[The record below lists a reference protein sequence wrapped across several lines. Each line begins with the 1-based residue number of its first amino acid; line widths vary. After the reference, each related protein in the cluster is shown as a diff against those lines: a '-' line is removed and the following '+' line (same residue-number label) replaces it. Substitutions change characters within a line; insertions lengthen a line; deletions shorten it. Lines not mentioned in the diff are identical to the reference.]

1 MEPKKSNNIT
11 EDEIIAFLEKLM
23 PLLPLGTE
31 ISALEPDFLYPTEVL
46 IQLRW
51 GSHVE
56 VYAVDI
62 TTRTFV
68 RVYA

>member
-11 EDEIIAFLEKLM
+11 EDEIFAFLEKLM
-23 PLLPLGTE
+23 LLLPFGTE
-31 ISALEPDFLYPTEVL
+31 VSALEPDVFHPTELL

>member
-1 MEPKKSNNIT
+1 MEPKKSTNIT
-11 EDEIIAFLEKLM
+11 EDEIFAFLEKLM

-31 ISALEPDFLYPTEVL
+31 VSALEPHFLYPTEL
-46 IQLRW
+46 RIQLRW

-62 TTRTFV
+62 TTRTFI
-68 RVYA
+68 RVNA